1 MMSVCQSFDPIE
13 PAYMR
18 VLILGSMP
26 GRASLEAQAYYAH
39 QRNGFWPIMG
49 ALLQQDW
56 PDDFAQRYR
65 DLQQQHIGLW
75 DVLAECERP
84 GSLDAAIRAHSI
96 QINDIPGLV
105 LRHPECQVIALN
117 GNKAADL
124 FKRHLLKVH
133 PAAFE
138 SVQVVTLP
146 STSPAHARMSL
157 EDKTQVWRDKIAN
170 FL

>member
-1 MMSVCQSFDPIE
+1 MSVCQSFKPIE

-26 GRASLEAQAYYAH
+26 GLASLEAQAYYAH
-39 QRNGFWPIMG
+39 PRNGFWPIMA

-56 PDDFAQRYR
+56 SASFEQRYEQ
-65 DLQQQHIGLW
+65 LQQQHIGLW
-75 DVLAECERP
+75 DVLAQCERP
-84 GSLDAAIRAHSI
+84 GSLDSSIRSQSI
-96 QINDIPGLV
+96 KTNDIPGLV
-105 LRHPECQVIALN
+105 LRHPECQAIALN

-124 FKRHLLKVH
+124 FKRYLLKVH
-133 PAAFE
+133 PAIFNSIQIVA
-138 SVQVVTLP
+138 LP

-157 EDKTQVWRDKIAN
+157 EDKTQVWRDKTAN